1 MELSS
6 KPQQEPPERV
16 RQGEGRLERLRV
28 NGWHLDRVI
37 KLRRDFRYGWRQ
49 GLAIEDGKDKE
60 EALAEGAKRLIAF
73 RNTYC
78 ARIKGFGQ

>member
-1 MELSS
+1 MLCLSRINANTTS
-6 KPQQEPPERV
+6 NWLTKRV
-16 RQGEGRLERLRV
+16 
-28 NGWHLDRVI
+28 
-37 KLRRDFRYGWRQ
+37 
-49 GLAIEDGKDKE
+49 AIEDGKDKE